1 MSIFK
6 GIKQHITA
14 REVAEGYG
22 LKVSDKG
29 MACCPFHDDRH
40 PSMKIDSGYYCF
52 ACGAKGDAINY
63 AASLFSLSQY
73 EAAKK
78 IVQDFNLPVK
88 INGCAGSNPDA
99 DIRWQKEKQKEER
112 IDLIKKR
119 FGKWRLET
127 ISKLQTVNFDIESIK
142 AHYKRAP
149 PEEVLASDDYAEVL
163 RADSLVEYW
172 LDVLCMGAEEEQQEL
187 FLKTRRRIIEL
198 EETISDTADRILGR
212 NRKDHGGGDAGSG
225 YNPGVA

>member
-1 MSIFK
+1 MSIFADV
-6 GIKQHITA
+6 KQHISA
-14 REVAEGYG
+14 KEVAQGYG

-52 ACGAKGDAINY
+52 ACGAKGDANNY

-73 EAAKK
+73 DAAQK
-78 IVQDFNLPVK
+78 IIRDFNLPVK
-88 INGCAGSNPDA
+88 ISSYISSSPDA
-99 DIRWQKEKQKEER
+99 DFRWQKEKQKKER

-119 FGKWRLET
+119 FGKWSLET
-127 ISKLQTVNFDIESIK
+127 ISKLQTVNYDIESIK

-149 PEEVLASDDYAEVL
+149 PDEVLASDDYAEVL
-163 RADSLVEYW
+163 RADSLVGYW
-172 LDVLCMGAEEEQQEL
+172 LDVLCMGTEEEQQEL
-187 FLKTRRRIIEL
+187 FLKTRRRVMEL

-212 NRKDHGGGDAGSG
+212 NRKDNGGGNAGPG
-225 YNPGVA
+225 YDPGVA